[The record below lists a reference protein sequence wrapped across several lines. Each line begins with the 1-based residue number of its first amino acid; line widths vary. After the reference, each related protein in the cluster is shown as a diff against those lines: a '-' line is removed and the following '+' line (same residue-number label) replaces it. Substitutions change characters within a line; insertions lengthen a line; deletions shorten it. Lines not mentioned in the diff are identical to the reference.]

1 MDAVP
6 GSSVHARIISYEN
19 LKAWRSCLI
28 STFQNFEES
37 EKQKQATSEM
47 DVSMEKFQDEWIA
60 SASKF
65 IATQP

>member
-1 MDAVP
+1 MLSQEVLCMHVSAP
-6 GSSVHARIISYEN
+6 M
-19 LKAWRSCLI
+19 KTWRHEDHVWSLLFKI
-28 STFQNFEES
+28 FEET

>member
-1 MDAVP
+1 MLSQEVLCMHV
-6 GSSVHARIISYEN
+6 SSPMKTWRHEDHVWSLLFKI
-19 LKAWRSCLI
+19 LK
-28 STFQNFEES
+28 S